1 MSAIATRK
9 RSHSAPISPSISV
22 LRALPLVGLK
32 SIGPFVFLDHAGPLD
47 PPHKGVPAHPHAGIE
62 VITYLIE
69 GVNEHRDSFGNH
81 GLVKSGGV
89 QWITSGRGM
98 LHAEDPGDAVLELV
112 QFWARHP
119 SALDDQP
126 PRYQAVQASEILE
139 TKRDGAR
146 LRLISGALPGFFDQ
160 AGPVRLSQSSLLVH
174 VTLSAGA
181 TVTLPLP
188 NGEEVG
194 VYVLHGDGRIG
205 DDAIAAGE
213 IALLNAA
220 KEIRLSVGAT
230 ASFDL
235 MLLGGAPA
243 EQPLIFD
250 GPFVL
255 GSREAM
261 AKAKADYAAGR
272 MGSLDGAPSSGSR
285 N

>member
-1 MSAIATRK
+1 MTAIATRK
-9 RSHSAPISPSISV
+9 RSHSAPISPSITV
-22 LRALPLVGLK
+22 LRALPLVGLR
-32 SIGPFVFLDHAGPLD
+32 SIGPFVFLDHAGPLN

-69 GVNEHRDSFGNH
+69 GVNEHRDSFGNR

-112 QFWARHP
+112 QLWARHP

-139 TKRDGAR
+139 TKRDGVQ

-160 AGPVRLSQSSLLVH
+160 AGPVRLSQSSLLAH
-174 VTLSAGA
+174 VTLSPGA

-188 NGEEVG
+188 KGEEVG
-194 VYVLHGDGRIG
+194 IYILHGEGVVGEDTL
-205 DDAIAAGE
+205 AAGD
-213 IALLNAA
+213 IALLSASSA
-220 KEIRLSVGAT
+220 LRLT
-230 ASFDL
+230 AGISTPFDL

-255 GSREAM
+255 GSQEAM

-272 MGSLDGAPSSGSR
+272 MGTLDGVP
-285 N
+285 